1 MLLNSH
7 HCKNPEDG
15 LLRPEQRMAK
25 IGLVSNYNGP
35 DQPMQ
40 VSFFSVC
47 TEKKD
52 GEIETE
58 ISVVRTQVYHLPKE
72 PWFELMWMK
81 GTPIPPSFYEEIRN
95 HKSVREMVALG
106 EKKSK
111 RKGFGANASN
121 PFLVMIQSKL

>member
-1 MLLNSH
+1 MVLLNSH

-40 VSFFSVC
+40 VSFNSVC

-81 GTPIPPSFYEEIRN
+81 GTPIPPSIYEDFQK
-95 HKSVREMVALG
+95 HTVALG
-106 EKKSK
+106 GKRSK
-111 RKGFGANASN
+111 RRGFGANASN
-121 PFLVMIQSKL
+121 PFLVKI

>member
-1 MLLNSH
+1 MVLLSH
-7 HCKNPEDG
+7 QHCKTPG
-15 LLRPEQRMAK
+15 LSRPEERMAK

-40 VSFFSVC
+40 VGFFSVC
-47 TEKKD
+47 GEKRDGDEKKID
-52 GEIETE
+52 
-58 ISVVRTQVYHLPKE
+58 VVRTQVYHLPKE

-81 GTPIPPSFYEEIRN
+81 GTPIPPSSYEEIRN

-106 EKKSK
+106 GKKIK

-121 PFLVMIQSKL
+121 PFLVIENI

>member
-1 MLLNSH
+1 M
-7 HCKNPEDG
+7 
-15 LLRPEQRMAK
+15 LRPEQRMAK

-40 VSFFSVC
+40 VSFNSVC

-106 EKKSK
+106 QLAH
-111 RKGFGANASN
+111 GAVRHAVID
-121 PFLVMIQSKL
+121 FLLQHNVHVLLLAYR